1 MKKFFLFLAGCAI
14 VLNAI
19 AQDRKI
25 DAAALRNYNQQKNAA
40 AHKST
45 TGGAR
50 RYNYGYAMDT
60 SQNYY
65 NNITLGNGPAGN
77 GTFTGL
83 AATTIWNDTN
93 GTELTTAGVYRHVTT
108 ICEAA
113 VFDPA
118 AAILNVDLDQ
128 AYIGQIRVRGGITG
142 DAYNIDS
149 VTLFG
154 VYYFNKLKTSVVDT
168 LRCVFVTGNGSASSD
183 IFSGLSVGSGHYSG
197 NAFLD
202 MIWDSVTNTVSSR
215 TYITTYKK
223 DIILNSATWADTNKN
238 GVWSMTVHVNGTTG
252 ISVAAGSFCGMSIT
266 FISGDPATK
275 TGILSTPTPGDTLI
289 GTWLG
294 SGNNKYN
301 VWRPLVAY
309 YANADTATWAPYQCP
324 TWEPYTADQNLGYW
338 KKLPNTPANW
348 DSVFS
353 PTWAQSNGSSP
364 SALQYPYIN
373 WYVTCPTCSVPFCLP
388 DNADNVSIAKNII
401 NAIPNP
407 ATDELNIEFNLT
419 QESDVSVTLTNMIG
433 QVVAIQKLNNTNKGK
448 AVFNTL
454 NFPDGI
460 YLYTLSSNGEQ
471 TTGRV
476 VIAH

>member
-1 MKKFFLFLAGCAI
+1 M
-14 VLNAI
+14 NAI

-238 GVWSMTVHVNGTTG
+238 GVWSMTVHPNGTTG
-252 ISVAAGSFCGMSIT
+252 ISVSAGGLCGMSIT
-266 FISGDPATK
+266 FISGDPATR

-289 GTWLG
+289 DTWLG
-294 SGNNKYN
+294 SGKNKYN

-309 YANADTATWAPYQCP
+309 YANADTAVWAPYQCP
-324 TWEPYTADQNLGYW
+324 TWEPYIADQNLGYW

-353 PTWAQSNGSSP
+353 PTWAQNNGSSP
-364 SALQYPYIN
+364 SVLQYPYIN
-373 WYVTCPTCSVPFCLP
+373 WYISCSTCG
-388 DNADNVSIAKNII
+388 II
-401 NAIPNP
+401 PNPIGDAANMTTFQNGVNAIPNP
-407 ATDELNIEFNLT
+407 ANKELNISFSLT
-419 QESDVSVTLTNMIG
+419 HPSDVSVTLSNILG
-433 QVVAIQKLNNTNKGK
+433 QVVANQKLNNIANGN
-448 AVFNTL
+448 AVFNTSAL
-454 NFPDGI
+454 PAGV
-460 YLYTLSSNGEQ
+460 YVYTLEANGER
-471 TTGRV
+471 TMGRV
-476 VIAH
+476 AIAH